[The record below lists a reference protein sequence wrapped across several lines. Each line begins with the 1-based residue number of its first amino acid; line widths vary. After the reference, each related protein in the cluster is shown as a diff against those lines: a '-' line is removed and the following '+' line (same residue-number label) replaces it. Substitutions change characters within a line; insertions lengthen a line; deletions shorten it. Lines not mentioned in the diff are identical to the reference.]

1 MEATSKHSTKELR
14 GPYDKSHSDDDV
26 SGLQP
31 PPPAPLSPTPRA
43 SECLRTL
50 GQCPQ
55 EILDFD
61 KLTGNSLPVTY
72 IFLSLW

>member
-1 MEATSKHSTKELR
+1 MENLPKN
-14 GPYDKSHSDDDV
+14 GPLFREF
-26 SGLQP
+26 G
-31 PPPAPLSPTPRA
+31 RA

-61 KLTGNSLPVTY
+61 KTHRKFILCELHIFVFVVISLERFDECALIAVA
-72 IFLSLW
+72 

>member
-1 MEATSKHSTKELR
+1 MMEWND
-14 GPYDKSHSDDDV
+14 GI
-26 SGLQP
+26 
-31 PPPAPLSPTPRA
+31 RA

-55 EILDFD
+55 ETLDFE

-72 IFLSLW
+72 IFLPLW